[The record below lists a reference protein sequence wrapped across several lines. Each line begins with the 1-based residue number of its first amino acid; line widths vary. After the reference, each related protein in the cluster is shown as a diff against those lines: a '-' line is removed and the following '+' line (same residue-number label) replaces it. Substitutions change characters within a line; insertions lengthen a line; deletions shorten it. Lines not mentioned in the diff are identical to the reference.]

1 MVPICLL
8 PRRHQFSLKFC
19 YFFWTTFWNDFHGL
33 LALVLDHFLELNL
46 FFPATICIVFS
57 LSFLQV
63 FVDEILIFNIANFVK
78 IVISPR
84 RNTVF
89 HKIDAVAT
97 DQAIIKTWPKFWLR
111 RDGRFD
117 KKLHKII
124 VETVLFF
131 WHDFWRILARKLRD
145 FGVHLRPHYL
155 DSPRQRDF
163 LDPGVTQDQLRSV
176 PERPRV
182 AQTGQNVSQN
192 SPQMAQERPKVCQV
206 QAQNDME
213 ASNSET

>member
-1 MVPICLL
+1 MVPISPF
-8 PRRHQFSLKFC
+8 PRRHQFSLKFY
-19 YFFWTTFWNDFHGL
+19 YFFWTTFWNDFHGC

-46 FFPATICIVFS
+46 FFPATICIIFS

-63 FVDEILIFNIANFVK
+63 FVDEILISNIANFVK
-78 IVISPR
+78 IVILPR
-84 RNTVF
+84 RNTVV
-89 HKIDAVAT
+89 HKIAAVAT

-131 WHDFWRILARKLRD
+131 WHDFWRILARKWRD

-155 DSPRQRDF
+155 WCNSMTWFSD
-163 LDPGVTQDQLRSV
+163 LGVTQDQLRSV
-176 PERPRV
+176 PERARTS
-182 AQTGQNVSQN
+182 QTGENASQN
-192 SPQMAQERPKVCQV
+192 SPQMA
-206 QAQNDME
+206 
-213 ASNSET
+213 

>member
-1 MVPICLL
+1 M
-8 PRRHQFSLKFC
+8 
-19 YFFWTTFWNDFHGL
+19 
-33 LALVLDHFLELNL
+33 
-46 FFPATICIVFS
+46 
-57 LSFLQV
+57 
-63 FVDEILIFNIANFVK
+63 K

-89 HKIDAVAT
+89 YQIDAVAT
-97 DQAIIKTWPKFWLR
+97 DQAIMKTWPKFWLR

-117 KKLHKII
+117 KKLHKFT
-124 VETVLFF
+124 VETVWFV
-131 WHDFWRILARKLRD
+131 WHDFWRILAWKWCD

-155 DSPRQRDF
+155 DSPRRRDF
-163 LDPGVTQDQLRSV
+163 LDPGVSQDQLRSV

-206 QAQNDME
+206 QAQHDVE
-213 ASNSET
+213 ASNRPIMKHKQVSVTCENETHVSSISSFSFLWPPCMRNVREWIRICLRRRDLGIWKINFG

>member
-1 MVPICLL
+1 MSPNLGKCRDWTFIKELSRGCGENPNVRGCYSSHVAYLPICPEAPISTQILL
-8 PRRHQFSLKFC
+8 L
-19 YFFWTTFWNDFHGL
+19 FWTTCWNDFHGF
-33 LALVLDHFLELNL
+33 LALVLDHFLVLNL
-46 FFPATICIVFS
+46 FFPVTICIVFS

-63 FVDEILIFNIANFVK
+63 FVDEILIANIANFVK

-89 HKIDAVAT
+89 HKIAAVAT

-131 WHDFWRILARKLRD
+131 WHDFWRILARKWHD
-145 FGVHLRPHYL
+145 FGVHLRPH
-155 DSPRQRDF
+155 
-163 LDPGVTQDQLRSV
+163 
-176 PERPRV
+176 
-182 AQTGQNVSQN
+182 
-192 SPQMAQERPKVCQV
+192 
-206 QAQNDME
+206 
-213 ASNSET
+213 